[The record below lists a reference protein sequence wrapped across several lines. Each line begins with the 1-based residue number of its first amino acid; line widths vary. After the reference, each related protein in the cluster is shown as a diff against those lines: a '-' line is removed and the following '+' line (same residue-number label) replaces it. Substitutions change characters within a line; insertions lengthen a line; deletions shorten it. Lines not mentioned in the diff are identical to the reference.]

1 MHIEIVHISLF
12 ISTIAI
18 KQDIMALVER
28 NISLSKSKSKT
39 ALDNKTSKKMSKSLT
54 VAQIKQKFEMA
65 QTDENNVPFQP
76 IIKEPVLLNPRRTL
90 SKCKAKTDLKSTV
103 TPVLEIPNSLSKS
116 KTVVKLNSIN
126 QNQTL
131 VPITKVLSKSRTSIK
146 LVPSCDIPTT
156 ASTTTTISTS
166 NKSISKSKTATK
178 LAQPIEEKCQEAAS
192 KSMTKSNTLTKLKS
206 KSKASLK
213 LQTVGDIDIGSDESK
228 AESKLQT
235 STSTNKLSKRRSV
248 GKSRTSMRLQ
258 AVEICISNNNPENCD
273 KSSSNTISSENVN
286 RQEEIK
292 QDIFSSKGD
301 ATLDSEKVPEKSL
314 KKYKTFNK
322 LKNNSLETNP
332 FRKTRSQ
339 SLFKTVPDSSIEVL
353 PKTEIDK
360 PDIIEEMEEVNI
372 ETPKTATVSL

>member
-1 MHIEIVHISLF
+1 
-12 ISTIAI
+12 
-18 KQDIMALVER
+18 MALVER

-90 SKCKAKTDLKSTV
+90 SKCKAKTNLKSTV

-131 VPITKVLSKSRTSIK
+131 VPITKVLSKSRTSVK

-166 NKSISKSKTATK
+166 NKSLSKSKTATK

-206 KSKASLK
+206 KSKAS
-213 LQTVGDIDIGSDESK
+213 TVFK
-228 AESKLQT
+228 MC
-235 STSTNKLSKRRSV
+235 RR
-248 GKSRTSMRLQ
+248 GK
-258 AVEICISNNNPENCD
+258 V
-273 KSSSNTISSENVN
+273 
-286 RQEEIK
+286 
-292 QDIFSSKGD
+292 
-301 ATLDSEKVPEKSL
+301 VP
-314 KKYKTFNK
+314 
-322 LKNNSLETNP
+322 
-332 FRKTRSQ
+332 R
-339 SLFKTVPDSSIEVL
+339 
-353 PKTEIDK
+353 
-360 PDIIEEMEEVNI
+360 
-372 ETPKTATVSL
+372 AAAG